1 MYYEGQLRQRG
12 GLGLGNALSAFGRF
26 IDFKGLANTFKK
38 KALDKAIKFGVGVVK
53 DVAKKK
59 SFKQALKDQGKSM
72 ITDALKT
79 KRGPDD
85 ALNTS
90 GPPRKRQKRPIVR
103 RVNTRPR
110 RRKKNKTRSRDI
122 FD

>member
-12 GLGLGNALSAFGRF
+12 GFGLGNALSAFGRF

-59 SFKQALKDQGKSM
+59 IIQTSLERPGK
-72 ITDALKT
+72 INDY
-79 KRGPDD
+79 
-85 ALNTS
+85 
-90 GPPRKRQKRPIVR
+90 
-103 RVNTRPR
+103 
-110 RRKKNKTRSRDI
+110 
-122 FD
+122 